1 MSKLSKTPLALAA
14 ALVAG
19 AAPLGAMSTANA
31 TTVLTLEGVEFG
43 PLVPAPWNE
52 AMDGPLCQDADACRE
67 IPYPS
72 SANIFGI
79 PTGVKMLS
87 EELANTEGDVV
98 VLAYSQGTY
107 IPVLWMLQNANNPDA
122 PDPKKVSFV
131 VMGSPFNKHG
141 GTLAPVS
148 ALLPESPYHVTDVT
162 RQYDPASD
170 FPDNPLNAVALANAA
185 AGLLFIH
192 LNYKN
197 LDLESED
204 NITWTEGNTTYIF
217 IPTDDL
223 PLLEPLRLIGR
234 DDVADQLNDP
244 LKQVVE
250 AGYDRQI
257 PAGQSV
263 NVASANTLDQS
274 FALPAGHSLSN
285 IPINVLNAILSA
297 PGNQILALQQ
307 LAAAFYLSGSLFVY
321 GAEHLEGFDPAD
333 ALEISALVN
342 SLIPFPAF
350 SGPLGDQINILA
362 EAELPINA
370 GCYGLPAPCADPISL
385 FAGFFKVPIWD
396 LLNGYTFPEIINPV
410 DGSEFPW
417 SEQTVYLEPLAPFT
431 SVLNSLTAEPTG
443 VTPVDPGAVLPTYL
457 AVADSFLRSFDPL
470 APGSFLFGPPWP
482 VPQDVTEPPW
492 LDDLIE
498 ILHPHA
504 TVEGDAAVDDFAV
517 EEISEASV
525 PEVTAH
531 AEDGLEQ
538 DGLEQDESES
548 DASELGAPAEQVPS
562 EEEGLEEEPEADAE
576 TESGRHYQ
584 GIPAYRLINS
594 IVGEDG
600 ESDAQGDDDGRA
612 RGPLLRTVQTV
623 SQRLNERV
631 GSTVSQITGSGSA
644 DADSD
649 TGSAEQGDRQDAS
662 DNNNTESDG

>member
-1 MSKLSKTPLALAA
+1 MSMLSKTPLALAA

-19 AAPLGAMSTANA
+19 AAPLGAMSNANA

-52 AMDGPLCQDADACRE
+52 AMDGPLCQSADTCRE

-72 SANIFGI
+72 SANIFGV

-107 IPVLWMLQNANNPDA
+107 IPVLWMLQNTNNPDA

-131 VMGSPFNKHG
+131 LMGSPFNKNG
-141 GTLAPVS
+141 GTLASVS
-148 ALLPESPYHVTDVT
+148 RLLPESPYHVTDVT

-170 FPDNPLNAVALANAA
+170 FPDNPLNPVALANAA

-192 LNYKN
+192 LNYEN

-217 IPTDDL
+217 IPTEDL

-234 DDVADQLNDP
+234 DDVADQLNEP

-250 AGYDRQI
+250 AGYDRQL
-257 PAGQSV
+257 PTDQSV
-263 NVASANTLDQS
+263 ARTSTVDQS
-274 FALPAGHSLSN
+274 LALPAGHSLSN
-285 IPINVLNAILSA
+285 IPINIINAILSA

-342 SLIPFPAF
+342 SFIPFPAF

-362 EAELPINA
+362 QAELPINA
-370 GCYGLPAPCADPISL
+370 GCYGLPAPCADPVSL

-396 LLNGYTFPEIINPV
+396 LLTGYTFPEIINPV

-431 SVLNSLTAEPTG
+431 SLLNSLTAEPTG
-443 VTPVDPGAVLPTYL
+443 VTPVNPSEILPTYF

-482 VPQDVTEPPW
+482 VPQDVTQPPW
-492 LDDLIE
+492 LDDLLDIF
-498 ILHPHA
+498 HPQA
-504 TVEGDAAVDDFAV
+504 TAVNDTEV
-517 EEISEASV
+517 EEISQTSV
-525 PEVTAH
+525 PEV
-531 AEDGLEQ
+531 DGPEQ
-538 DGLEQDESES
+538 DVPETE
-548 DASELGAPAEQVPS
+548 ASELAAPGQEVSTEQEGA
-562 EEEGLEEEPEADAE
+562 EEEPQADDE
-576 TESGRHYQ
+576 TEGGRHYQ
-584 GIPAYRLINS
+584 GIPAYRLIDS
-594 IVGEDG
+594 VVGQDS
-600 ESDAQGDDDGRA
+600 ESDDQGDDGRA
-612 RGPLLRTVQTV
+612 RGPLLRVVQTV

-631 GSTVSQITGSGSA
+631 GSVVSQSTGTGGA
-644 DADSD
+644 EADSD
-649 TGSAEQGDRQDAS
+649 TDSSEQGGAQDATT
-662 DNNNTESDG
+662 DNDNDNSNDSDG